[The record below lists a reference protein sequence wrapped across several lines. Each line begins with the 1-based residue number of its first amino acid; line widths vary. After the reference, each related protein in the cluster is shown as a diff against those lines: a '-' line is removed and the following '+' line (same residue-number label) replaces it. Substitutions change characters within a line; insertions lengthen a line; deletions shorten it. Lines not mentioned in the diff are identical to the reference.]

1 MSVGL
6 GLRFLHV
13 TAVVV
18 FLGDILIGAV
28 WKWSADRT
36 REPRVIAWAQRH
48 LMQTDKYLLIPSV
61 AVILVSGYGSAHLL
75 RVAVWT
81 DPAYAAAQVL
91 FVLSGVVWSRVLRPV
106 QARQLALAEG
116 VGPGGEVP
124 GEYFAL
130 ARRWLGWGLVA
141 LGLPFGSLFLMMYR

>member
-1 MSVGL
+1 MSVQL

-18 FLGDILIGAV
+18 FLGDILVGAI

-36 REPRVIAWAQRH
+36 RQPRVIVWAQRQ

-61 AVILVSGYGSAHLL
+61 AVIVVSGYASASLQGIP
-75 RVAVWT
+75 VWT
-81 DPAYAAAQVL
+81 TPAYAAGQVL
-91 FVLSGVVWSRVLRPV
+91 FVLSGLVWSRVLRPV

-116 VGPGGEVP
+116 AGPDGEVP
-124 GEYFAL
+124 GEYFQL

-141 LGLPFGSLFLMMYR
+141 LGLPFGSLFLMIYH